1 MKTQVQINV
10 MFDLEDAADQA
21 TTMARIDQ
29 MFRAAGVTPGVL
41 PVNPNQQHLLA
52 GEPPPA
58 EARTQQLREQ
68 AAKARAAK
76 AAKAEAQAQA
86 TALDPDPVV
95 DLTGPANGD
104 GTGTTD
110 DADDLG
116 LAPTTMSP
124 AEAKEASL
132 ALLRDIYAVHPA
144 NVKALQKDLKVA
156 KFSDVPV
163 SDGHAF
169 YKQVVKIAQDVGM
182 RV

>member
-1 MKTQVQINV
+1 
-10 MFDLEDAADQA
+10 
-21 TTMARIDQ
+21 

-41 PVNPNQQHLLA
+41 PVNPDNTKDP
-52 GEPPPA
+52 GPPA

-104 GTGTTD
+104 GTTATD